1 MLSDGVYVD
10 RASANGGFPV
20 PPESE
25 SVRLVA
31 SHHDACAG
39 ETRVRLPAPLPS
51 RAVRRVVCERCAEPY
66 WPGRIDDLGIEGLS
80 GGRRLSLP
88 SLPQPAWRWVSLPA
102 AAAAVVVGLVLIQ
115 SDDDAGTAAPSPA
128 FVQPTG
134 DEASGRGNG
143 NGGAGRAGVPGDAR
157 LVDES
162 TFQLALPAG
171 WSETAPSGGAT
182 FAAAA
187 PEGDADVMLWIEQD
201 PKLDFASFE
210 ARSLAQLESL
220 AGSAGA
226 VKRNLGPTP
235 ATTTSLLAPT
245 SAPPDAPNY
254 EVLISGGPNDYWYY
268 LATTSQPGAPAAALD
283 GVKLIQGSFTPLGGK
298 R

>member
-1 MLSDGVYVD
+1 
-10 RASANGGFPV
+10 
-20 PPESE
+20 
-25 SVRLVA
+25 VRLVA
-31 SHHDACAG
+31 SRHDACAG
-39 ETRVRLPAPLPS
+39 DTRVRLPAPVPS
-51 RAVRRVVCERCAEPY
+51 RAVRRVVCARCSEPY
-66 WPGRIDDLGIEGLS
+66 EPGHVDDLGIEGLS
-80 GGRRLSLP
+80 SRRLSLP
-88 SLPQPAWRWVSLPA
+88 PLPQPDWRWVSLPA

-115 SDDDAGTAAPSPA
+115 GDDEQDAAAPEAA
-128 FVQPTG
+128 FVRPAGSEQ
-134 DEASGRGNG
+134 SGRGD
-143 NGGAGRAGVPGDAR
+143 GGAARPKVPGDAR

-171 WSETAPSGGAT
+171 WTETAPSGGAT

-187 PEGDADVMLWIEQD
+187 PDGDADVMLWIERD
-201 PKLDFASFE
+201 PKLNFATFE

-220 AGSAGA
+220 AGSAGS
-226 VKRNLGPTP
+226 VERNLGPTP

-268 LATTSQPGAPAAALD
+268 LATTSQPGAPNEALD
-283 GVKLIQGSFTPLGGK
+283 GVKLVQGSFTPLGGK